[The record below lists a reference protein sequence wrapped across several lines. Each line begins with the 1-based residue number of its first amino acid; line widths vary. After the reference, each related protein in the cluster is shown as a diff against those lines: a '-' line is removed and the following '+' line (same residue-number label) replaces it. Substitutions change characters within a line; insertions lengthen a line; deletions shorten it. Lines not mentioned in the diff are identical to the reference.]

1 MSNLRFIKSV
11 TGTSVSTVN
20 VTDVFTS
27 DYDIY
32 KITLKDVDL
41 NPSGTNAQ
49 LRMRFINANGFVEA
63 ANDYDYGYHNVKSFS
78 SFTEGKAQ
86 NTSYIEGLIWL
97 GGDSNHAGG
106 SNVYVFN
113 PYNNDLTT
121 MCLYY
126 STSAINTGDKHY
138 YTRGIGMY
146 ENLARMTGFEITTS
160 DNTIDNVK
168 INVYGYRVD

>member
-11 TGTSVSTVN
+11 TGTNVSSVN

-32 KITLKDVDL
+32 KICLKDVDL

-49 LRMRFINANGFVEA
+49 LRMRFIAPSGALQV
-63 ANDYDYGYHNVKSFS
+63 ANDYDYGYHNFKSFS
-78 SFTEGKAQ
+78 SYTEGKAQ
-86 NTSYIEGLIWL
+86 NTSYIEGLIWQ
-97 GGDSNHAGG
+97 GADADHAGG
-106 SNVYVFN
+106 SNIFVFN
-113 PYNNDLTT
+113 PFNNDLTT

-126 STSAINTGDKHY
+126 SSSAINTGDKHY

-146 ENLARMTGFEITTS
+146 ENIARMTGFEITTS
-160 DNTIDNVK
+160 DNLIDSVK
-168 INVYGYRVD
+168 INIYGYRVD

>member
-11 TGTSVSTVN
+11 TGTSVSKVN

-41 NPSGTNAQ
+41 NPSGTNAT
-49 LRMRFINANGFVEA
+49 LEMRFINAGGFVELHS
-63 ANDYDYGYHNVKSFS
+63 DYDYGYHNVKSFS

-86 NTSYIEGLIWL
+86 NAAKITGLIWQ

-106 SNVYVFN
+106 ANVYVFN

-121 MCLYY
+121 MCIYT
-126 STSAINTGDKHY
+126 SSSAINTGDKHY

-146 ENLARMTGFEITTS
+146 ENLASMSGFEITSS